1 MKQSI
6 KIASL
11 VMIIGATLVSC
22 GPRRY
27 RCGPYRKCEVK
38 EHKTKDQPLIR
49 TYKSQKTNS

>member
-27 RCGPYRKCEVK
+27 RCGPHRKCEVK
-38 EHKTKDQPLIR
+38 EHKTNNHPLIR